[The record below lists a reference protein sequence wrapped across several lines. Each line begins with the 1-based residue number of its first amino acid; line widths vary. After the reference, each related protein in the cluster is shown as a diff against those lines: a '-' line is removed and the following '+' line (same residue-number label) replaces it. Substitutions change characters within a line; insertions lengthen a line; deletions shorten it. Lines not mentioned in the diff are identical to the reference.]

1 VVPSTIVVRGWRPP
15 KCVTHLGAATQ
26 VRSST
31 GRYERVIAPQ
41 VSRTRP
47 GLFLWWAALV
57 GFGGLLVAGLRG
69 PLAAAQYVSPVAL
82 FWLVVIGAG
91 LCWLPAVAVIV
102 IGWRRGLAELAI
114 LGAALAVESGFG
126 EVHGLTVPGVLY
138 GPNNAVLS
146 SAFLALP
153 IALVTAIPILVR
165 RSNFGAVLGRHWRG
179 WAVGWTG
186 MGVAGCAVL
195 LLRPDTL
202 AAPTMDTPFPVA
214 VGACA
219 FIVTVVLSVRHLRLY
234 WVGRLRASLATSLTF
249 LFLGLSGLVWL
260 GRGPFSLGFWAA
272 HILDIGGVAGAA
284 VSLAIGYRSHR
295 PIAQLMA
302 PVLTR
307 DPLVALDLGLSPVAH
322 RFVALLDRKDP
333 ISRDHVVRVGELAV
347 RTGERA
353 GMRGT
358 RLRNLGLAGLF
369 HDVGKLEVPESILK
383 KPGSL
388 TEDEMAVIRT
398 HPAIGER
405 LMQSE
410 TELAPAASFVRSH
423 HERQDGRGYPDGS
436 AGDQI
441 PIEVAI
447 ISTCDA
453 FDAMCHTRQYREG
466 MGRERAF
473 AVLREHAGSQWS
485 AEVVDLVIATIES
498 DSVTGQALDHVGRDL
513 PVEELACGCIDALP
527 DPVRELALANRDQS

>member
-1 VVPSTIVVRGWRPP
+1 
-15 KCVTHLGAATQ
+15 L
-26 VRSST
+26 
-31 GRYERVIAPQ
+31 
-41 VSRTRP
+41 
-47 GLFLWWAALV
+47 
-57 GFGGLLVAGLRG
+57 AGV
-69 PLAAAQYVSPVAL
+69 QFVSPVVL

-91 LCWLPAVAVIV
+91 LCWIPSMAVIV

-126 EVHGLTVPGVLY
+126 EVHGLTVPGVIY
-138 GPNNAVLS
+138 GPNNACLS

-153 IALVTAIPILVR
+153 VALVAAIPILIRGSAV
-165 RSNFGAVLGRHWRG
+165 GAFLGRHWRG
-179 WAVGWTG
+179 WAVGWAG
-186 MGVAGCAVL
+186 LGVAGCVVL
-195 LLRPDTL
+195 LIRPNAL
-202 AAPTMDTPFPVA
+202 AAPTMGTPFPVV

-219 FIVTVVLSVRHLRLY
+219 LIVTVALSIRHLRLY
-234 WVGRLRASLATSLTF
+234 WVGRLRASLATSLT
-249 LFLGLSGLVWL
+249 LMFLGLSGLVWL

-284 VSLAIGYRSHR
+284 VSLAVGYRSHR

-322 RFVALLDRKDP
+322 SFVALLDRKDP

-358 RLRNLGLAGLF
+358 KLRNLGLAALF
-369 HDVGKLEVPESILK
+369 HDVGKLEVPESILN
-383 KPGSL
+383 KPGALSA
-388 TEDEMAVIRT
+388 DEMEVIRT

-405 LMQSE
+405 LMLSE
-410 TELAPAASFVRSH
+410 AELAPAASFVRSH
-423 HERQDGRGYPDGS
+423 HERQDGRGYPDGL
-436 AGDQI
+436 AGAQI

-447 ISTCDA
+447 ISACDA

-473 AVLREHAGSQWS
+473 AVLREHAGSQWNTE
-485 AEVVDLVIATIES
+485 AVALVVGTIES
-498 DSVTGQALDHVGRDL
+498 DNVTGKALDDVGRDV
-513 PVEELACGCIDALP
+513 PGEELACGCMDALP
-527 DPVRELALANRDQS
+527 DPVRELALADRGRGDGLGAVHGHVGDQPTLSKSSAKQW

>member
-1 VVPSTIVVRGWRPP
+1 M
-15 KCVTHLGAATQ
+15 
-26 VRSST
+26 
-31 GRYERVIAPQ
+31 
-41 VSRTRP
+41 SRTRP
-47 GLFLWWAALV
+47 GFFLWWAALL
-57 GFGGLLVAGLRG
+57 GFGGFLVAGLRG
-69 PLAAAQYVSPVAL
+69 PLAGVQFVSPVVL

-91 LCWLPAVAVIV
+91 LCWIPSVAVIV

-126 EVHGLTVPGVLY
+126 EVHGLTVPGVIY

-153 IALVTAIPILVR
+153 VALVAAIPILVR
-165 RSNFGAVLGRHWRG
+165 RSAVGAFLGRHWRS
-179 WAVGWTG
+179 WAVGWAG
-186 MGVAGCAVL
+186 LGVAGCVVL
-195 LLRPDTL
+195 LIRPNTL
-202 AAPTMDTPFPVA
+202 AAPTMGTPFPVV

-219 FIVTVVLSVRHLRLY
+219 LIVTVALSIRHLRLY
-234 WVGRLRASLATSLTF
+234 WVGRLRASLATSLT
-249 LFLGLSGLVWL
+249 LMFLGLSGLVWL

-284 VSLAIGYRSHR
+284 VSLAVGYRSHR

-333 ISRDHVVRVGELAV
+333 ITRDHVVRVGELAV
-347 RTGERA
+347 RIGERA

-358 RLRNLGLAGLF
+358 KLRNLGLAALF
-369 HDVGKLEVPESILK
+369 HDVGKLEVPESILN
-383 KPGSL
+383 KPGAL
-388 TEDEMAVIRT
+388 TADEMAVIRT
-398 HPAIGER
+398 HTTIGER
-405 LMQSE
+405 LMRSE
-410 TELAPAASFVRSH
+410 AELAPAASFVRSH
-423 HERQDGRGYPDGS
+423 HERQDGRGYPDGL
-436 AGDQI
+436 AGAQI

-447 ISTCDA
+447 ISACDA

-473 AVLREHAGSQWS
+473 AVLREHAGSQWNT
-485 AEVVDLVIATIES
+485 EVVGLVVATIES
-498 DSVTGQALDHVGRDL
+498 DNVTGKALDHVGRDV
-513 PVEELACGCIDALP
+513 PGEELACGCIDALP
-527 DPVRELALANRDQS
+527 DPVRELALADRGQS